1 MVKRIY
7 GSAGDSKMGSKRP
20 AFSNLMKEI
29 EKGKFVLTGE
39 LEPEKVTGLEEIL
52 TSARAMKPYVVAANV
67 TDNPLA
73 MAYMNSLVPSYVV
86 QREVGLETVYQMVVR
101 DRNRLA
107 LVSDV
112 LAASYLGIKNILA
125 ISGDHTVLGD
135 NKGANSVY
143 DLDSAQFVYLLH
155 KMIDE
160 GTDLEGLEI
169 HGDVNINVGIAGNP
183 NANPLE
189 PEILKIGRKAPLG
202 TDFIQTQTVFD
213 IDITKEFLKETE
225 KYNCPV
231 LIGIFPLKSYGIAD
245 FFDKYIPGV
254 SVPKDL
260 LASMKKCKEEPD
272 KERRKELYDE
282 VNIEFFSPFIKEIR
296 KTTKA
301 AGIHVMAVLY
311 ERILDPL
318 LKETL

>member
-1 MVKRIY
+1 MV
-7 GSAGDSKMGSKRP
+7 SDRP

-39 LEPEKVTGLEEIL
+39 LEPEKVTDLEEIL
-52 TSARAMKPYVVAANV
+52 VSARAMKPYVVAANV

-86 QREVGLETVYQMVVR
+86 QRDTGLETVYQMVVR

-107 LVSDV
+107 LTSDI

-135 NKGANSVY
+135 NKGGRAVY

-160 GTDLEGLEI
+160 GTDLEGNEI
-169 HGDVNINVGIAGNP
+169 HGNVEINVGIAANP
-183 NANPLE
+183 NANPLQ
-189 PEILKIGRKAPLG
+189 PEILKIGRKVKIG
-202 TDFIQTQTVFD
+202 TDFIQTQTMFD
-213 IDITKEFLKETE
+213 IDLTKEFLKETE
-225 KYNCPV
+225 KYDCPTLV
-231 LIGIFPLKSYGIAD
+231 GIFPLKSFGIAD

-260 LASMKKCKEEPD
+260 LASMAKCKEEPD
-272 KERRKELYDE
+272 KEKRKDLYDE
-282 VNIEFFSPFIKEIR
+282 VNIEFFTPFIKEIR

-301 AGIHVMAVLY
+301 AGFHIMAVMY
-311 ERILDPL
+311 ERIFEPL